1 MKKPILIALLFLGA
15 GFTACDNHA
24 DTKSQ
29 TEKSGTA
36 NQTLNKEMKNLA
48 SIIEIPVA
56 DLTRA
61 IAFYETILE
70 VSIEKMEMDGVQMGV
85 LPSDGKTVSVVLAK
99 GDDYKP
105 TTDGALVYLNAGA
118 DLQTALDKVA
128 QNGGKIVVPKTAI
141 SPEMGYFA
149 LFIDTE
155 GNKLGLHSSN

>member
-1 MKKPILIALLFLGA
+1 MLFLGA
-15 GFTACDNHA
+15 AFIACNNP

-29 TEKSGTA
+29 TEKSGNIL
-36 NQTLNKEMKNLA
+36 NQNLNKEMKNLA

-56 DLTRA
+56 DLSRA
-61 IAFYETILE
+61 IEFYQIILGL
-70 VSIEKMEMDGVQMGV
+70 SIEKMEMDGVEMGV
-85 LPSDGKTVSVVLAK
+85 FPSDGKTVSIVLAK

-105 TTDGALVYLNAGA
+105 IAEGALVYLNAGA

-128 QNGGKIVVPKTAI
+128 QNGGKIIVPKTAI